1 MSESKVVKKVAT
13 VIEADYDVIRKIII
27 LELDIDGANGKK
39 KVGLT
44 EDMFAFGGRDVDEE
58 MAKTAHLFKGKK
70 IYVELTEDQLYKTDE
85 ELMDS
90 NVKV

>member
-39 KVGLT
+39 KMGLT